1 MHARLLSVA
10 CATLLL
16 PAALVAGASASAGGG
31 APRAL
36 PAITPAV
43 AFAATMA
50 AGNQSDWREDSD
62 PRCGR
67 GRAWGC
73 RRDRG
78 DDRWDDRRD
87 DRYDRRADRWERER
101 YERARWEQA
110 RWERARY
117 RARYGYSDRRYERY
131 DGYAVACLRAGG
143 RVLGAVLVVCVP

>member
-1 MHARLLSVA
+1 MHTRMLSVT
-10 CATLLL
+10 CAALFF
-16 PAALVAGASASAGGG
+16 PAALFAAASPGSEA
-31 APRAL
+31 RHAL
-36 PAITPAV
+36 PSVAPALPLAANGV
-43 AFAATMA
+43 AVDR
-50 AGNQSDWREDSD
+50 GDWRADAD

-78 DDRWDDRRD
+78 DDR
-87 DRYDRRADRWERER
+87 YDRRADRWERDRWERER

-117 RARYGYSDRRYERY
+117 RARYDDDDRRYERY